1 MNKLK
6 FITCKT
12 NRNLPLV
19 AFLLIM
25 LFSGRIAWGQMLTF
39 PNTYGSSEKYKI
51 IDTAKYQITYQVVIR
66 LSEKAEYSHITY
78 RDVQTLLIGNTVSA
92 TYSRDLLQ
100 AREAMDEVIRKKPKD
115 PFKGSSGIA
124 FPEDVFKGY
133 PRKGELTTSYRL
145 FLGVAYGQYTEPLPN
160 FQWTIHPEKRE
171 ICGYQCQRAT
181 GSFRGR
187 NYEAWFAV
195 GIPLSDGPWK
205 FGGLPGLILSVEDT
219 DKLFSFVCAEIKNRV
234 DKPIRFWTYE
244 HIKTSRNKLRDIIL
258 RMHKQPVLFCEQAIG
273 RRLYI
278 GNTNSNRNF
287 SLPWVWLEK
296 E

>member
-25 LFSGRIAWGQMLTF
+25 LFSGRIAWGQMPTF

-78 RDVQTLLIGNTVSA
+78 KDVQTLLIGNTVSA

-124 FPEDVFKGY
+124 FPEDVFK
-133 PRKGELTTSYRL
+133 KAILAKENLQHLIDCSW
-145 FLGVAYGQYTEPLPN
+145 ALP
-160 FQWTIHPEKRE
+160 
-171 ICGYQCQRAT
+171 
-181 GSFRGR
+181 
-187 NYEAWFAV
+187 
-195 GIPLSDGPWK
+195 
-205 FGGLPGLILSVEDT
+205 
-219 DKLFSFVCAEIKNRV
+219 
-234 DKPIRFWTYE
+234 
-244 HIKTSRNKLRDIIL
+244 
-258 RMHKQPVLFCEQAIG
+258 M
-273 RRLYI
+273 
-278 GNTNSNRNF
+278 GNTLSRSPTSNGQSTLRK
-287 SLPWVWLEK
+287 EK
-296 E
+296 YVAINVKEQQGAFEVETMKHGLR